1 MPDGGIN
8 ALSGLRSFLR
18 APPRTGKRSAAGRS
32 GSIPAIVPDGG
43 IHALSGLRSFLRAHP
58 HRTGKR
64 SAAGRSGAVPAI
76 VPDGGINALSGL
88 RSFLRAPPQ
97 DRQAQRRRAGHFK
110 LHTCGS
116 AGWRHTCL
124 IRPTFLPA
132 GSPPRTGKR
141 SAAGQLAHPPSV
153 HRQAQGQI
161 LRVGVKIV
169 LRLQVAIR
177 ILGQIV
183 LKQRQRGEDRQQ
195 PGAIVEDHLPQL
207 AALAAV

>member
-1 MPDGGIN
+1 M
-8 ALSGLRSFLR
+8 
-18 APPRTGKRSAAGRS
+18 
-32 GSIPAIVPDGG
+32 
-43 IHALSGLRSFLRAHP
+43 
-58 HRTGKR
+58 
-64 SAAGRSGAVPAI
+64 
-76 VPDGGINALSGL
+76 PDGGINALSGL

-97 DRQAQRRRAGHFK
+97 DRQAQRRRAVR

-116 AGWRHTCL
+116 AGWRHKCL

-141 SAAGQLAHPPSV
+141 SAAGRSGSIPAVVPDGGINALSGLRSFPQAHPPPVGPASAAPPGSCFRPTPSV